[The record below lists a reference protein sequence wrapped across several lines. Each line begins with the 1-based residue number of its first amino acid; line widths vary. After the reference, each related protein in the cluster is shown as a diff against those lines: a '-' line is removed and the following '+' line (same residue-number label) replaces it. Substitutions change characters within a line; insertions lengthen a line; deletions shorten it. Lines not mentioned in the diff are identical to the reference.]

1 MPHFI
6 EITNPLEPAKDAKTV
21 FRKAGTTV
29 REYLAESSIDMSN
42 KIVLVESKP
51 FPESSWDEP
60 LGSSGLVVIA
70 PKMGEVSTILA
81 IISIVVSL
89 AAVAVSYFMTP
100 AASEGK
106 EEEADKAYSLRGK
119 SNKSR
124 LSECV
129 EKHYGTVRHWP
140 SYMAKPYNQF
150 HGNDQY
156 LYALFCVGLGKY
168 QINDFKIDDTLVSN
182 YEDVI
187 YEVYE
192 PGEKVT
198 LFPTNVHTST
208 EVGGIEL
215 IASNEEDYPV
225 GDGWFGPFMS
235 APAGSKSYVLE
246 IDTTC
251 RQGLYRTNDDG
262 DKKSTRVVAYFERRE
277 VDDYGVAIGD
287 WLPLQTVDL
296 NLATIDPVLLTFSI
310 PVPEGRYEVRG
321 KRTNERSLSIKQ
333 RQVIHWETL
342 RAFSKTDQDFG
353 NVTLIAVKA
362 KATNNLNDSSKNA
375 FNVGI
380 TSILPVYNAGTNS
393 WNETITRSPVWAVCD
408 IMRASYGKNVSQKF
422 LDLDNLAELATTLA
436 ADGVNFDWT
445 FDSRETVWS
454 ALGLVLSIARAAPV
468 IPYGRVST
476 ARDIPTAVP
485 TLGFN
490 GNNIIPESVSV
501 STRLVN
507 YSDNDGIEVEYMNP
521 LTWKRETVL
530 CILGTD
536 RGLNPRQVKLAG
548 CTNRT
553 FAYRWGMYKRAVEVY
568 HTDNIVF
575 ETGIEAGTS
584 VFGDV
589 IAVRHELMP
598 TEESFVETDTGRL
611 ASNAFSTTLVLG
623 VSKTVITL
631 PTAPTFVP
639 GETNRISLRTKN
651 GTISGPF
658 SCVAVSGNAYQVQL
672 DVLLDSSNFI
682 VSEGEQPLYW
692 FGVSGYDYLLAKI
705 LKIEPASK
713 DTVTVT
719 AVPYDS
725 RVYGFDGL
733 TAPAPGIQFST
744 PVAPD
749 LPGIVGLT
757 VRLVPDKL
765 TEAMASWK
773 PSFGAIRY
781 IVERSTDGITYIPVG
796 ETFVSN
802 IVLPVELGNLWVR
815 VYAVNK
821 GKGVAAV
828 WEGIISDEVLSP
840 AVPAAV
846 TGFALSSPFVG
857 SNLTLTWDINP
868 LATTYDVEIKLT
880 GGSVLRTAVVLGTAL
895 TYTVVEALAD
905 AALIPVALSRDL
917 TVKVRAVSSAGAS
930 AWSSDL
936 VVSNSTP
943 VAPTATNIRAP
954 GTGNWTLGGS
964 RAFKATIVHTQT
976 DDFLHYKIYQGTTGF
991 TPDVANL
998 IATQT
1003 SKDLYL
1009 NVISSSGSDGYI
1021 KVGAVDKWGAE
1032 IVIGAQTKVW
1042 DNNGW

>member
-6 EITNPLEPAKDAKTV
+6 EITNPLEPAKNAKTV
-21 FRKAGTTV
+21 FRKAGVTV
-29 REYLAESSIDMSN
+29 REYLAESLTDMSN

-51 FPESSWDEP
+51 FPESSWDES
-60 LGSSGLVVIA
+60 LGSNDLVVIA
-70 PKMGEVSTILA
+70 PKMGDFSTIVA
-81 IISIVVSL
+81 IISIIISL
-89 AAVAVSYFMTP
+89 AAIAVSYFMTP
-100 AASEGK
+100 DSHESK

-168 QINDFKIDDTLVSN
+168 VIDDFKIDDTLVSN
-182 YEDVI
+182 FEDVV

-198 LFPTNVHTST
+198 LFPTNVHTSS

-215 IASNEEDYPV
+215 IASNEEDYPED
-225 GDGWFGPFMS
+225 DGWFGPYMS
-235 APAGSKSYVLE
+235 APPGSKSYVLE
-246 IDTTC
+246 VDTTC
-251 RQGLYRTNDDG
+251 RQGLYQTNDEG
-262 DKKSTRVVAYFERRE
+262 DKKSTRVIAYFERRE
-277 VDDYGVAIGD
+277 VDDYGNALGD
-287 WLPLQTVDL
+287 WLPLKTVDL
-296 NLATIDPVLLTFSI
+296 NLATVDPVLLTFSI

-321 KRTNERSLSIKQ
+321 KRTNVRSLSIKQ

-362 KATNNLNDSSKNA
+362 KATNNLNDTSKNS

-380 TSILPVYNAGTNS
+380 TSILPVYNSGTNS
-393 WNETITRSPVWAVCD
+393 WTEYPTRSPVWAICD

-422 LDLDNLAELATTLA
+422 LDLDNLSELAATLA
-436 ADGVNFDWT
+436 AEGVNFDWT

-454 ALGLVLSIARAAPV
+454 ALGLILSTVRAAPV
-468 IPYGRVST
+468 IPFGRVSS
-476 ARDIPTAVP
+476 ARDVPTAVP

-490 GNNIIPESVSV
+490 GNNIVPDSVSV

-568 HTDNIVF
+568 QTDNIVF

-598 TEESFVETDTGRL
+598 TEETFVETDSGRL
-611 ASNAFSTTLVLG
+611 AYNSFSTVTVLS
-623 VSKTVITL
+623 VPKTVLTL
-631 PTAPTFVP
+631 PTVPTFVP
-639 GETNRISLRTKN
+639 GETNRISIRTKT
-651 GTISGPF
+651 GSISGPF
-658 SCVAVSGNAYQVQL
+658 ACVAVSENPYQVRL
-672 DVLLDSSNFI
+672 DVELDPANFI

-692 FGVSGYDYLLAKI
+692 FGVSGSDYLLAKI
-705 LKIEPASK
+705 IRIEPASK
-713 DTVTVT
+713 ETITVT
-719 AVPYDS
+719 AVPYDA
-725 RVYGFDGL
+725 RVYGFDAL
-733 TAPAPGIQFST
+733 PAPAPGIQFTT

-749 LPGIVGLT
+749 LPAISGLS

-773 PSFGAIRY
+773 PSFGAISY
-781 IVERSTDGITYIPVG
+781 IVERSTDGITYVSAG

-802 IVLPVELGNLWVR
+802 ILLPVELGNLWVR

-821 GKGVAAV
+821 GKGPPTV
-828 WEGIISDEVLSP
+828 WAGLISDESP
-840 AVPAAV
+840 IVIPPAV
-846 TGFALSSPFVG
+846 TGFGLSSPFVS
-857 SNLTLTWDINP
+857 SNLSLSWDISP
-868 LATTYDVEIKLT
+868 LALTYDIEIKLT
-880 GGSVLRTAVVLGTAL
+880 GGSVLRTVSQLGTVL
-895 TYTVVEALAD
+895 TYTATQALAD
-905 AALIPVALSRDL
+905 AALIPIGISRNL
-917 TVKVRAVSSAGAS
+917 TAKVRAVSAAGVGP
-930 AWSSDL
+930 WSEDL
-936 VVSNSTP
+936 NVTNSLP
-943 VAPTATNIRAP
+943 VAPSVTSGAP
-954 GTGNWTLGGS
+954 YVRSNLLWVDVTL
-964 RAFKATIVHTQT
+964 VHTQT
-976 DDFLHYKIYQGTTGF
+976 DDFIHYKIYQGSSSTF
-991 TPDVANL
+991 TPGAGNL
-998 IATQT
+998 VLTQT
-1003 SKDLYL
+1003 GKMFTRQINWAGGDQWL
-1009 NVISSSGSDGYI
+1009 
-1021 KVGAVDKWGAE
+1021 KAGAIDKWGSE
-1032 IVIGAQTKVW
+1032 IIIGTAVKIF
-1042 DNNGW
+1042 DA